1 METVRGYSITGYWYK
16 ENNQLWHNCGQKG
29 LTVPAYRG
37 ILEQFFFFKSK
48 NVTIKIKGIIK
59 GIIKLQNVTNNH
71 DKKSFLKLII
81 NFHHSQK
88 ITSLHIYEF

>member
-37 ILEQFFFFKSK
+37 ILEQFFFLKVKKTSGTLGTPLFWLIS
-48 NVTIKIKGIIK
+48 VGI
-59 GIIKLQNVTNNH
+59 
-71 DKKSFLKLII
+71 S
-81 NFHHSQK
+81 
-88 ITSLHIYEF
+88 E